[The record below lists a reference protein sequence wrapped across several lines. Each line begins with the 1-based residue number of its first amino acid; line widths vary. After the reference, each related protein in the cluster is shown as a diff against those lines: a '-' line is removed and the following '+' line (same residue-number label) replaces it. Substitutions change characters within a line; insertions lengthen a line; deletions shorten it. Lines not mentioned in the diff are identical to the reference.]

1 MTPLYEGPVDVV
13 ADDALLQGDARLLLW
28 DGWWGGFIRMKSVG
42 GADLVHEAAKR
53 HVSVDGS
60 RAARVVARRAEVGS
74 PMLWVWG
81 VGAAPFSA
89 ADVRR
94 AETARRRRNESG

>member
-1 MTPLYEGPVDVV
+1 VSTVYEGAVEVI

-42 GADLVHEAAKR
+42 GADLAHEAVKR
-53 HVSVDGS
+53 HVTVDGS
-60 RAARVVARRAEVGS
+60 RAARVVARRAEEGS

-89 ADVRR
+89 ADARR
-94 AETARRRRNESG
+94 AGAARRRREERE